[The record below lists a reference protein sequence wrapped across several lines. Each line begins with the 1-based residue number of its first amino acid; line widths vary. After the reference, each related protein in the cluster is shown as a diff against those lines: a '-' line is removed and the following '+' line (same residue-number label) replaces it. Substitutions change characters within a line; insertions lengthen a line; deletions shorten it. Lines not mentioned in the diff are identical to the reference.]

1 VESKWKVKVCVGSG
15 FSRTSGAVVL
25 LGLVVLA
32 VSPLAQQNRQPPTP
46 RPPSAGASEIE
57 IVPVRDHIYVIGGAG
72 ANIVV
77 SGGRDGFFLVDS
89 GLEANSDRVIAAV
102 RELQRWIELK
112 TAPVERFGA
121 EGNASTVLE
130 PYYRSAP
137 PKPIRYIAN
146 TTIALDHVSGN
157 AKVAAAG
164 KTFTGGN
171 VTGQIGGIDEG
182 AAILAHENLLNRMGQ
197 LKLSSKALPTDTY
210 FGNQMKLSHF
220 FNGEGIVLF
229 HAPAATTDGDSFV
242 HFRYSDIIAAGDIF
256 RMSAYPAI
264 DIEKGGSIQGI
275 LEALNRMVDMSVAE
289 FRTEGGTMFIGGHGR
304 IGDLAD
310 LTYYRDMCTII
321 RDRVQDMIKKG
332 MTLAQIKAAKPSEDW
347 DGRFGTDPTWTPE
360 MFVEA
365 IYKSLTKKAG

>member
-1 VESKWKVKVCVGSG
+1 M
-15 FSRTSGAVVL
+15 
-25 LGLVVLA
+25 
-32 VSPLAQQNRQPPTP
+32 
-46 RPPSAGASEIE
+46 
-57 IVPVRDHIYVIGGAG
+57 RDHIYVIGGAG
-72 ANIVV
+72 ANVVV
-77 SGGRDGFFLVDS
+77 SAGRDGFFLVDS
-89 GLEANSDRVIAAV
+89 GLESNSDRVIASV
-102 RELQRWIELK
+102 HELQRWIDLK

-146 TTIALDHVSGN
+146 TTIALDHIGGN

-197 LKLSSKALPTDTY
+197 LKLPSKALPTDTY

-229 HAPAATTDGDSFV
+229 HAPAATTDGDSVV
-242 HFRYSDIIAAGDIF
+242 HFRYSDIIATGDIF

-264 DIEKGGSIQGI
+264 DIEKGGSIQGV
-275 LEALNRMVDMSVAE
+275 LDALNRIVDMSVAE

-310 LTYYRDMCTII
+310 LTYYRDMVHHHSRSRPGHDQEGNDARADQSGQTERGLGRSL
-321 RDRVQDMIKKG
+321 RDRPDVDAGHVRRGDLQE
-332 MTLAQIKAAKPSEDW
+332 PHEE
-347 DGRFGTDPTWTPE
+347 GRVGSAS
-360 MFVEA
+360 VR
-365 IYKSLTKKAG
+365 K